1 MLPREL
7 RLNEKRLY
15 DQVFRRGTWARGR
28 YFSVVWLA
36 TNKPGKLGFIVTKK
50 VTKSAVARNRSKR
63 RIRALMHELLQG
75 DFSPLMQYHYL
86 VVVLHQ
92 TVDNVSPGELKN
104 QVERVLH
111 KIPMEQA

>member
-28 YFSVVWLA
+28 YFSVVWLT
-36 TNKPGKLGFIVTKK
+36 TNKSGKLGFIVTKK

-63 RIRALMHELLQG
+63 RIRTAMYELLQG
-75 DFSPLMQYHYL
+75 EFSSLLQNHYL

-92 TVDNVSPGELKN
+92 TVDKVSPSELKD
-104 QVERVLH
+104 QVERVLR
-111 KIPMEQA
+111 KIPTEQA